1 MNESRNTAPAAP
13 PDTGVAGTKAPEA
26 EGLPPAVAEFKE
38 AGGKGFSLNDP
49 FDENE
54 TFYFRNPTKADL
66 ALYVKAAG
74 LRQKPKG
81 AMERFA
87 CDCAIHPGPEE
98 LKARFKAAPALAASF
113 QEEFMKRLG
122 GSRFLTCEEVK
133 RGERDGLPD
142 QVNKALDSGKRVFRI
157 ADDFEDEEEFYFR
170 RPGNK
175 DQESFQTTAQIRQK
189 PLVAMER
196 ISRDCAIHPDGK
208 ALIKRYQ
215 DQPALAMEIH
225 EQLNKAMG
233 GGRGFDAQDF

>member
-1 MNESRNTAPAAP
+1 MNADRKKETAAA
-13 PDTGVAGTKAPEA
+13 PDTGVMESKAPEV
-26 EGLPPAVAEFKE
+26 EGPPPAVVEFKE
-38 AGGKGFSLNDP
+38 AGGKGFALNDP

-54 TFYFRNPTKADL
+54 TFYFRNPSKADL

-81 AMERFA
+81 AMERLA
-87 CDCAIHPGPEE
+87 CNCAIHPGPEE
-98 LKARFKAAPALAASF
+98 LKARFKEAPALAASF

-122 GSRFLTCEEVK
+122 GGRFFTCEEIKKGEGEDLPEPVK
-133 RGERDGLPD
+133 
-142 QVNKALDSGKRVFRI
+142 KALEKRKRVFRI
-157 ADDFEDEEEFYFR
+157 ADDFEDEEEFFFR

-175 DQESFQTTAQIRQK
+175 DQESFQTTAQVRQK

-196 ISRDCAIHPDGK
+196 IGRDCAIHPNGK
-208 ALIKRYQ
+208 DLIKRYK